1 MFWKY
6 KLLKKCLSNWR
17 SLSEIRV
24 FHCSFDTL
32 SYFYGK
38 LVSLVCRWYFFWGFH
53 YLVDHYCFITNSVGI
68 WRFLSPYTFPSLGD
82 FFGSYQNLLLLTKVE
97 HMVAFFPSSLF
108 LHAWKFQCMIE
119 KQWKVVRFH
128 FNIFFNCTA
137 DGRRAPF
144 PFKRFLP
151 QAIKIPS
158 SKTSFSI
165 SGKCIAFV
173 KAVFPTFFILRDGYL
188 IMFEK
193 LPLYEN

>member
-1 MFWKY
+1 M
-6 KLLKKCLSNWR
+6 KL
-17 SLSEIRV
+17 E
-24 FHCSFDTL
+24 CSFDTTVLL
-32 SYFYGK
+32 SRQISICLFAGG
-38 LVSLVCRWYFFWGFH
+38 SFFRGFH
-53 YLVDHYCFITNSVGI
+53 YLEDHYCFITNSVGI

-128 FNIFFNCTA
+128 FNFFFNC
-137 DGRRAPF
+137 RRAPF

-151 QAIKIPS
+151 LAIKIPS

-165 SGKCIAFV
+165 RGKCISR
-173 KAVFPTFFILRDGYL
+173 L
-188 IMFEK
+188 
-193 LPLYEN
+193 